1 MFDVNEDVDGESM
14 YVEGIFGMTRC
25 MIVAGTRDEQRR
37 LASMFSV
44 YGFDLT
50 SAANANDAL
59 EKCGS
64 DMPDVIILPEN
75 LQGMDSIAFIKQVRR
90 SENGDQA
97 AVFLCSEHA
106 DSERIGLAI
115 WQGASDYLIAPFD
128 AEVLDRKLKQVGV
141 V

>member
-1 MFDVNEDVDGESM
+1 MDID
-14 YVEGIFGMTRC
+14 GIFEMTRC
-25 MIVAGTRDEQRR
+25 MIIAGTRQEQKR
-37 LASMFSV
+37 LTSMFSV

-50 SAANANDAL
+50 SAANANEAL
-59 EKCGS
+59 EQCGV
-64 DMPDVIILPEN
+64 DMPDVIVLPEN
-75 LQGMDSIAFIKQVRR
+75 MQDMDSLAFIKRVRR

-97 AVFLCSEHA
+97 ALFLCSDRA
-106 DSERIGLAI
+106 DSDRIGRAI

>member
-1 MFDVNEDVDGESM
+1 M
-14 YVEGIFGMTRC
+14 YVEGFFEMTRC

-37 LASMFSV
+37 LAGMFSV

-59 EKCGS
+59 EQCDA

-75 LQGMDSIAFIKQVRR
+75 LKDMDSLAFIKQVRR
-90 SENGDQA
+90 SENGEQA
-97 AVFLCSEHA
+97 AVFLCSEQA
-106 DSERIGLAI
+106 DCEKIGRAI
-115 WQGASDYLIAPFD
+115 WQGASDYLISPFD
-128 AEVLDRKLKQVGV
+128 AEVLDRKLRQVGV